1 MIEVEVKEV
10 TYSPN
15 QNGYMVVLQE
25 KEGERWLPIFIGPAE
40 AQSIAVNLRGGQYL
54 RPMTFDLVSSMLRA
68 LDGNVRRVEITRLS
82 EETYFAEVL
91 LERPDGERIRL
102 DARPSDGIPLALR
115 LGLPI
120 HVAQSVMD
128 AAGQSGFPQMVS
140 LEDRILQMEQ
150 ELADLVARE
159 AFEDA
164 ARLRDQI
171 KYYRNLL
178 HPEDEG
184 ATPT

>member
-10 TYSPN
+10 TYSPS
-15 QNGYMVVLQE
+15 QGGYVVILRE
-25 KEGERWLPIFIGPAE
+25 KEGERWLPIFIGPGE

-68 LDGNVRRVEITRLS
+68 LDGTVRRVEITRIS
-82 EETYFAEVL
+82 ENTFFAEII
-91 LERPDGERIRL
+91 LERPDGERLRL
-102 DARPSDGIPLALR
+102 DARPSDAIPLGLR

-120 HVAQSVMD
+120 HVAGDVME
-128 AAGQSGFPQMVS
+128 AVGQTGFPQMVS
-140 LEDRILQMEQ
+140 VEERIAQLEQ
-150 ELADLVARE
+150 DLGEAVASE

-171 KYYRNLL
+171 RYYRNLL

-184 ATPT
+184 DSSS